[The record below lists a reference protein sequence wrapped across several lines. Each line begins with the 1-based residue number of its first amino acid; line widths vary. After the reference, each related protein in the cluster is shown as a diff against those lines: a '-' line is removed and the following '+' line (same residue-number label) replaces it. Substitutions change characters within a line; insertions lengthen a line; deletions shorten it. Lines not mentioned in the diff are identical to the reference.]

1 MSTLFTYNIIKTKS
15 ENGENMK
22 EKKKR
27 KKERKI
33 TKKKGK
39 IIGISII
46 IILLILILITILI
59 TLYTKEEVKRIK
71 ENYNQYIKI
80 KKNTN
85 IYDRNN
91 KIIGKIYKNT
101 ELELT
106 KLNKITTKNKNFQVK
121 DSNYYIYY
129 KDTKKIKNIS
139 KDEINKNYI
148 VLNKNIKTN
157 KKITLYKNNKKVIT
171 INNGI
176 NLPIQYIDNDI
187 YYVYYLNKILEVKKA
202 DKIKEINY
210 KNTKEN
216 STNNISIL
224 LYDTINN
231 TCTNNENCTSIEAIK
246 NQINKLLE
254 NGYYTITIKE
264 YENYIKSN
272 LNLKDK
278 AILILT
284 NNETD
289 ITKNISKELNVNIE
303 TTSNNNFVKENEK
316 AVASTYQIKSYSTIE
331 NILKMANGEKVIET
345 PPKKQTNYVQ
355 GVPVLNYH
363 FFYDPTLN
371 EECYEGICLTTQKF
385 REHLEYLK
393 NNNFKVLT
401 MNEFVK
407 WIYGE
412 IDIPE
417 KSVLITIDDGA
428 KGTGAHNGNKLIPLL
443 EEYKM
448 HATLFLIA
456 GWWDISNY
464 QSKYLE
470 VQSHTYDMHKYGD
483 CGKGQL
489 VCANYEEAKI
499 DLQKSL
505 DIIGNNTSF
514 CYPFYSYDN
523 EAIHAIKDL
532 GFKVAFAGGNK
543 NATRNSNKY
552 LIPRYP
558 IHSNITMDRFKE
570 IVN

>member
-1 MSTLFTYNIIKTKS
+1 M
-15 ENGENMK
+15 
-22 EKKKR
+22 KKKN
-27 KKERKI
+27 KKENKKKT

-39 IIGISII
+39 IIGVSII
-46 IILLILILITILI
+46 VILLILIIITTLLV
-59 TLYTKEEVKRIK
+59 LYTKKEVKNIK
-71 ENYNQYIKI
+71 TSYNQYIKI
-80 KKNTN
+80 KKDTN
-85 IYDRNN
+85 IYDKNN
-91 KIIGKIYKNT
+91 KVLGKIYKNT
-101 ELELT
+101 ELELV

-121 DSNYYIYY
+121 DTNYYIYY
-129 KDTKKIKNIS
+129 KDTKKIKNIN
-139 KDEINKNYI
+139 KDKQNNNYI
-148 VLNKNIKTN
+148 ILNKNIKTN
-157 KKITLYKNNKKVIT
+157 KKVTLYKNNKKVIT
-171 INNGI
+171 LNNGI
-176 NLPIQYIDNDI
+176 NLPIQYISNNT
-187 YYVYYLNKILEVKKA
+187 YYVYYLNKLLEIKKSN
-202 DKIKEINY
+202 KIKEINHE
-210 KNTKEN
+210 NTKEN
-216 STNNISIL
+216 STNQISIL

-231 TCTNNENCTSIEAIK
+231 TCTNNENCTTTETFK

-254 NGYYTITIKE
+254 NNYYTITNEE
-264 YENYIKSN
+264 YENYLNNN
-272 LNLKDK
+272 LRLKNK
-278 AILILT
+278 ALLILT
-284 NNETD
+284 NNESDT
-289 ITKNISKELNVNIE
+289 TKNISKELNINIE
-303 TTSNNNFVKENEK
+303 TPSKSDLVKTNEK
-316 AVASTYQIKSYSTIE
+316 TVSNTYQIKSYSTIE
-331 NILKMANGEKVIET
+331 NILKMANGEKVVET

-363 FFYDPTLN
+363 FFYDPTLG

-489 VCANYEEAKI
+489 VCANYENAKQ

-523 EAIHAIKDL
+523 EAIQAIKDL
-532 GFKVAFAGGNK
+532 GFKVAFAGGNRD
-543 NATRNSNKY
+543 ATRNSNKY

>member
-1 MSTLFTYNIIKTKS
+1 M
-15 ENGENMK
+15 
-22 EKKKR
+22 KKKS
-27 KKERKI
+27 KKENKQKT

-39 IIGISII
+39 IIGVSIVV
-46 IILLILILITILI
+46 ILLILIIITTLLV
-59 TLYTKEEVKRIK
+59 LYTKKEIK
-71 ENYNQYIKI
+71 NIKTSYNQYIKI
-80 KKNTN
+80 KKDTN
-85 IYDRNN
+85 IYDKNN
-91 KIIGKIYKNT
+91 KVLGKIYKNT
-101 ELELT
+101 ELELV

-121 DSNYYIYY
+121 DTNYYIYY
-129 KDTKKIKNIS
+129 KDTKKIKNIN
-139 KDEINKNYI
+139 KDKKNNNYI

-157 KKITLYKNNKKVIT
+157 KKVTLYKNNKKVIT
-171 INNGI
+171 LNNGI
-176 NLPIQYIDNDI
+176 NLPIQYISNNN
-187 YYVYYLNKILEVKKA
+187 YYVYYFNKLLEVKKSN
-202 DKIKEINY
+202 KIKEINHE
-210 KNTKEN
+210 NTKEN
-216 STNNISIL
+216 STNQISIL

-231 TCTNNENCTSIEAIK
+231 TCTNNENCTTTETFK

-254 NGYYTITIKE
+254 NNYYTITNEE
-264 YENYIKSN
+264 YENYLNNN
-272 LNLKDK
+272 LRLKDK

-284 NNETD
+284 NNESDT
-289 ITKNISKELNVNIE
+289 TKNISKELNINIE
-303 TTSNNNFVKENEK
+303 TPSKNNLVKTNEK
-316 AVASTYQIKSYSTIE
+316 TVSNTYQIKSYSTIE
-331 NILKMANGEKVIET
+331 NILKMANGEKVVET

-363 FFYDPTLN
+363 FFYDPTLG

-393 NNNFKVLT
+393 NNNFKILT

-489 VCANYEEAKI
+489 VCANYESAKQ

-523 EAIHAIKDL
+523 EAIQAIKDL
-532 GFKVAFAGGNK
+532 GFKVAFAGGNRD
-543 NATRNSNKY
+543 ATRNSNKY

>member
-1 MSTLFTYNIIKTKS
+1 M
-15 ENGENMK
+15 
-22 EKKKR
+22 KKKN
-27 KKERKI
+27 KKENKKKT

-39 IIGISII
+39 IIGVSIVV
-46 IILLILILITILI
+46 ILLILIIITTLLV
-59 TLYTKEEVKRIK
+59 LYTKKEVKNIK
-71 ENYNQYIKI
+71 TSYNQYIKI
-80 KKNTN
+80 KKDTN
-85 IYDRNN
+85 IYDKNN
-91 KIIGKIYKNT
+91 KVLGKIYKNT
-101 ELELT
+101 ELELV

-121 DSNYYIYY
+121 DTNYYIYY
-129 KDTKKIKNIS
+129 KDTKKIKNIN
-139 KDEINKNYI
+139 KDKQNNNYI

-157 KKITLYKNNKKVIT
+157 KKVTLYKNNKKVIT
-171 INNGI
+171 LNNGI
-176 NLPIQYIDNDI
+176 NLPIQYISNNT
-187 YYVYYLNKILEVKKA
+187 YYIYYLNKLLEIKKSN
-202 DKIKEINY
+202 KIKEINHE
-210 KNTKEN
+210 NTKEN
-216 STNNISIL
+216 STNQISIL

-231 TCTNNENCTSIEAIK
+231 TCTNNENCTTTEAFK

-254 NGYYTITIKE
+254 NNYYTITNEE
-264 YENYIKSN
+264 YENYLNNN
-272 LNLKDK
+272 LRLKNK
-278 AILILT
+278 ALLIFT
-284 NNETD
+284 NNESDT
-289 ITKNISKELNVNIE
+289 TKNISKELNINIE
-303 TTSNNNFVKENEK
+303 TPSKSDLVKANEK
-316 AVASTYQIKSYSTIE
+316 TVSNTYQIKSYSTIE
-331 NILKMANGEKVIET
+331 NILKMANGEKVVET

-363 FFYDPTLN
+363 FFYDPTLG

-489 VCANYEEAKI
+489 VCANYENAKQ

-523 EAIHAIKDL
+523 EAIQAIKDL
-532 GFKVAFAGGNK
+532 GFKVAFAGGNRD
-543 NATRNSNKY
+543 ATRNSNKY

>member
-1 MSTLFTYNIIKTKS
+1 M
-15 ENGENMK
+15 
-22 EKKKR
+22 KKKN
-27 KKERKI
+27 KKENKKKT

-39 IIGISII
+39 IIGVSIVV
-46 IILLILILITILI
+46 ILLILIIITTLLV
-59 TLYTKEEVKRIK
+59 LYTKKEVKNIK
-71 ENYNQYIKI
+71 TSYNQYITI
-80 KKNTN
+80 KKNAN
-85 IYDRNN
+85 IYDKNN
-91 KIIGKIYKNT
+91 KVLGKIYKNT
-101 ELELT
+101 ELELV

-121 DSNYYIYY
+121 DTNYYIYY
-129 KDTKKIKNIS
+129 KDTKKIKNIN
-139 KDEINKNYI
+139 KDKQNNNYI

-157 KKITLYKNNKKVIT
+157 KKVTLYKNNKKVIT
-171 INNGI
+171 LNNGI
-176 NLPIQYIDNDI
+176 NLPIQYISNNT
-187 YYVYYLNKILEVKKA
+187 YYIYYLNKLLEVKKSN
-202 DKIKEINY
+202 KIKEINHE
-210 KNTKEN
+210 NTKEN
-216 STNNISIL
+216 STNQISIL

-231 TCTNNENCTSIEAIK
+231 TCTNNENCTTTETFK

-254 NGYYTITIKE
+254 NNYYTITNEE
-264 YENYIKSN
+264 YENYLNNN
-272 LNLKDK
+272 LRLKNK
-278 AILILT
+278 ALLILT
-284 NNETD
+284 NNESDT
-289 ITKNISKELNVNIE
+289 TKNISKELNINIE
-303 TTSNNNFVKENEK
+303 TPSKSDLVKANEK
-316 AVASTYQIKSYSTIE
+316 TVSNTYQIKSYSTIE
-331 NILKMANGEKVIET
+331 NILKMANGEKVVET

-363 FFYDPTLN
+363 FFYDPTLG

-489 VCANYEEAKI
+489 VCANYENAKQ

-523 EAIHAIKDL
+523 EAIQAIKDL
-532 GFKVAFAGGNK
+532 GFKVAFAGGNRD
-543 NATRNSNKY
+543 ATRNSNKY

>member
-1 MSTLFTYNIIKTKS
+1 M
-15 ENGENMK
+15 
-22 EKKKR
+22 KKKN
-27 KKERKI
+27 KKENKKKT

-39 IIGISII
+39 IIGVSIVV
-46 IILLILILITILI
+46 ILLILIIITTLLV
-59 TLYTKEEVKRIK
+59 LYTKKEVKNIK
-71 ENYNQYIKI
+71 TSYNQYIKI
-80 KKNTN
+80 KKDTN
-85 IYDRNN
+85 IYDKNN
-91 KIIGKIYKNT
+91 KVLGKIYKNT
-101 ELELT
+101 ELELV
-106 KLNKITTKNKNFQVK
+106 KLNKITTKNKNFQIK
-121 DSNYYIYY
+121 DTNYYIYY
-129 KDTKKIKNIS
+129 KATKKIKNIN
-139 KDEINKNYI
+139 KDKQNNNYI

-157 KKITLYKNNKKVIT
+157 KKVTLYKNNKKVIT
-171 INNGI
+171 LNNGI
-176 NLPIQYIDNDI
+176 NLPIQYISNNT
-187 YYVYYLNKILEVKKA
+187 YYVYYLNKLLEVKKSN
-202 DKIKEINY
+202 KIKEINHE
-210 KNTKEN
+210 NTKKN
-216 STNNISIL
+216 STNQISIL

-231 TCTNNENCTSIEAIK
+231 TCTNNENCTTTETFK

-254 NGYYTITIKE
+254 NNYYTITNEE
-264 YENYIKSN
+264 YENYLNNN
-272 LNLKDK
+272 LRLKNK
-278 AILILT
+278 ALLILT
-284 NNETD
+284 NNESDT
-289 ITKNISKELNVNIE
+289 TKNISKELNINIE
-303 TTSNNNFVKENEK
+303 TPSKSDLVKANEK
-316 AVASTYQIKSYSTIE
+316 TVSNTYQIKSYSTIE
-331 NILKMANGEKVIET
+331 NILKMANGEKVVET

-363 FFYDPTLN
+363 FFYDPTLG

-489 VCANYEEAKI
+489 VCANYENAKQ

-523 EAIHAIKDL
+523 EAIQAIKDL
-532 GFKVAFAGGNK
+532 GFKVAFAGGNRD
-543 NATRNSNKY
+543 ATRNSNKY

>member
-1 MSTLFTYNIIKTKS
+1 M
-15 ENGENMK
+15 
-22 EKKKR
+22 KKKI
-27 KKERKI
+27 KKEIKQKT

-39 IIGISII
+39 IIGVSII
-46 IILLILILITILI
+46 VILLILIIITTLLV
-59 TLYTKEEVKRIK
+59 LYTKKEIK
-71 ENYNQYIKI
+71 NIKTSYNQYIKI
-80 KKNTN
+80 KKDTN
-85 IYDRNN
+85 IYDKNN
-91 KIIGKIYKNT
+91 KVLGKIYKNT
-101 ELELT
+101 ELELV
-106 KLNKITTKNKNFQVK
+106 KLNKITTKNKNFQIK
-121 DSNYYIYY
+121 DTNYYIYY
-129 KDTKKIKNIS
+129 KDTKKIKNINND
-139 KDEINKNYI
+139 KQNNNYI
-148 VLNKNIKTN
+148 VLNKNIKTS
-157 KKITLYKNNKKVIT
+157 KKVTLYKNNKKVIT
-171 INNGI
+171 LNNGI
-176 NLPIQYIDNDI
+176 NLPIQYISNNN
-187 YYVYYLNKILEVKKA
+187 YYVYYLNKLLEVKKSN
-202 DKIKEINY
+202 KIKEINHE
-210 KNTKEN
+210 NTKEN
-216 STNNISIL
+216 STNQISIL

-231 TCTNNENCTSIEAIK
+231 TCTNNENCTTTETFK

-254 NGYYTITIKE
+254 NNYYTITNEE
-264 YENYIKSN
+264 YENYLNNN
-272 LNLKDK
+272 LRLKNK
-278 AILILT
+278 ALLILT
-284 NNETD
+284 NNESDT
-289 ITKNISKELNVNIE
+289 TKNISKELNINIE
-303 TTSNNNFVKENEK
+303 TPSKSDLVKANEK
-316 AVASTYQIKSYSTIE
+316 TVSNTYQIKSYSTIE
-331 NILKMANGEKVIET
+331 NILKMANGEKVVET

-363 FFYDPTLN
+363 FFYDPTLG

-489 VCANYEEAKI
+489 VCANYENAKQ

-523 EAIHAIKDL
+523 EAIQAIKDL
-532 GFKVAFAGGNK
+532 GFKVAFAGGNRD
-543 NATRNSNKY
+543 ATRNSNKY

>member
-1 MSTLFTYNIIKTKS
+1 M
-15 ENGENMK
+15 
-22 EKKKR
+22 KKKI
-27 KKERKI
+27 KKEIKQKT

-39 IIGISII
+39 IIGVSII
-46 IILLILILITILI
+46 VILLILIIITTLLV
-59 TLYTKEEVKRIK
+59 LYTKKEVKNIK
-71 ENYNQYIKI
+71 TSYNQYIII
-80 KKNTN
+80 KKDTN
-85 IYDRNN
+85 IYDKNN
-91 KIIGKIYKNT
+91 KVLGKIYKNT
-101 ELELT
+101 ELELV
-106 KLNKITTKNKNFQVK
+106 KLNKITTKNKNFQIK
-121 DSNYYIYY
+121 DTNYYIYY
-129 KDTKKIKNIS
+129 KDTKKIKNIN
-139 KDEINKNYI
+139 KDKQNNNYI

-157 KKITLYKNNKKVIT
+157 KKVTLYKNNKKVIT
-171 INNGI
+171 LNNGI
-176 NLPIQYIDNDI
+176 NLPIQYISNNT
-187 YYVYYLNKILEVKKA
+187 YYVYYLNKLLEVKKSN
-202 DKIKEINY
+202 KIKEINHE
-210 KNTKEN
+210 NTKEN
-216 STNNISIL
+216 STNQISIL

-231 TCTNNENCTSIEAIK
+231 TCTNNENCTTTETFK

-254 NGYYTITIKE
+254 NNYYTITNEE
-264 YENYIKSN
+264 YENYLNNN
-272 LNLKDK
+272 LRLKNK
-278 AILILT
+278 ALLILT
-284 NNETD
+284 NNESDT
-289 ITKNISKELNVNIE
+289 TKNISKELNINIE
-303 TTSNNNFVKENEK
+303 TPSKNDLVKTNEK
-316 AVASTYQIKSYSTIE
+316 TISSTYQIKSYSTIE
-331 NILKMANGEKVIET
+331 NILKMANGEKVVET

-363 FFYDPTLN
+363 FFYDPTLG

-489 VCANYEEAKI
+489 VCANYENAKQ

-523 EAIHAIKDL
+523 EAIQAIKDL
-532 GFKVAFAGGNK
+532 GFKVAFAGGNRD
-543 NATRNSNKY
+543 ATRNSNKY

>member
-1 MSTLFTYNIIKTKS
+1 M
-15 ENGENMK
+15 
-22 EKKKR
+22 KKKI
-27 KKERKI
+27 KKEIKQKT

-39 IIGISII
+39 IIGVSII
-46 IILLILILITILI
+46 VILLILIIITTLLV
-59 TLYTKEEVKRIK
+59 LYTKKEIK
-71 ENYNQYIKI
+71 NIKTSYNQYITI
-80 KKNTN
+80 KKDTN
-85 IYDRNN
+85 IYDKNN
-91 KIIGKIYKNT
+91 KVLGKIYKNT
-101 ELELT
+101 ELELV
-106 KLNKITTKNKNFQVK
+106 KLNKITTKNKNFQIK
-121 DSNYYIYY
+121 DTNYYIYY
-129 KDTKKIKNIS
+129 KDIKKIKNINND
-139 KDEINKNYI
+139 KQNNNYI

-171 INNGI
+171 LNNGI
-176 NLPIQYIDNDI
+176 NLPIQYISNNN
-187 YYVYYLNKILEVKKA
+187 YYVYYFNKLLEVKKSN
-202 DKIKEINY
+202 KIKEINHE
-210 KNTKEN
+210 NTKEN
-216 STNNISIL
+216 STNQISIL

-231 TCTNNENCTSIEAIK
+231 TCTNNENCTTTETFK

-254 NGYYTITIKE
+254 NNYYTITNEE
-264 YENYIKSN
+264 YENYLNNN
-272 LNLKDK
+272 LRLKDK

-284 NNETD
+284 NNESDT
-289 ITKNISKELNVNIE
+289 TKNISKELNINIE
-303 TTSNNNFVKENEK
+303 TPSKNDLVKTNEK
-316 AVASTYQIKSYSTIE
+316 TVSNTYQIKSYSTIE
-331 NILKMANGEKVIET
+331 NILKMANGEKVVET

-363 FFYDPTLN
+363 FFYDPTLG

-489 VCANYEEAKI
+489 VCANYENAKQ

-523 EAIHAIKDL
+523 EAIQAIKDL
-532 GFKVAFAGGNK
+532 GFKVAFAGGNRD
-543 NATRNSNKY
+543 ATRNSNKY

>member
-1 MSTLFTYNIIKTKS
+1 MK
-15 ENGENMK
+15 K
-22 EKKKR
+22 EKKEKNKQ
-27 KKERKI
+27 KKA
-33 TKKKGK
+33 KKKGK
-39 IIGISII
+39 IIEISII
-46 IILLILILITILI
+46 IILLILIIMTTLLV
-59 TLYTKEEVKRIK
+59 LYTKKEVKNIK
-71 ENYNQYIKI
+71 SSYNQYIKI
-80 KKNTN
+80 KKDTN
-85 IYDRNN
+85 IYDKN
-91 KIIGKIYKNT
+91 KKVLGKVYKGT
-101 ELELT
+101 ELELD
-106 KLNKITTKNKNFQVK
+106 KLNKITTNNKNLKVK
-121 DSNYYIYY
+121 NSNYYIYY
-129 KDTKKIKNIS
+129 KDIKKIKNIN

-157 KKITLYKNNKKVIT
+157 KKVTLYKNDKKVIT

-176 NLPIQYIDNDI
+176 NLPIQYINDNK
-187 YYVYYLNKILEVKKA
+187 YYVYYLNKLLEVKKSN
-202 DKIKEINY
+202 KLKEINHE
-210 KNTKEN
+210 NTKEN
-216 STNNISIL
+216 STSHISIL
-224 LYDTINN
+224 LYDTIND
-231 TCTNNENCTSIEAIK
+231 TCTNNENCTSTESIK

-254 NGYYTITIKE
+254 NGYYSITTNE
-264 YENYIKSN
+264 YENYLNNN
-272 LNLKDK
+272 LRLKDK

-284 NNETD
+284 NNESDT
-289 ITKNISKELNVNIE
+289 TKNISKELNVNIE
-303 TTSNNNFVKENEK
+303 TPGKSDLVKENEK
-316 AVASTYQIKSYSTIE
+316 AISSTSQIKNYSTIE

-363 FFYDPTLN
+363 FFYDPTLG

-401 MNEFVK
+401 MNEFVR
-407 WIYGE
+407 WLYGE
-412 IDIPE
+412 IEIPD

-483 CGKGQL
+483 CVRGQL
-489 VCANYEEAKI
+489 VCANYEDAKK

-523 EAIHAIKDL
+523 EAIQAIKDL
-532 GFKVAFAGGNK
+532 GFKVAFAGGNRD
-543 NATRNSNKY
+543 ATRNSNKY
-552 LIPRYP
+552 LVPRYP
-558 IHSNITMDRFKE
+558 IHSDITMDRFKE

>member
-1 MSTLFTYNIIKTKS
+1 M
-15 ENGENMK
+15 
-22 EKKKR
+22 
-27 KKERKI
+27 
-33 TKKKGK
+33 
-39 IIGISII
+39 
-46 IILLILILITILI
+46 
-59 TLYTKEEVKRIK
+59 
-71 ENYNQYIKI
+71 
-80 KKNTN
+80 
-85 IYDRNN
+85 
-91 KIIGKIYKNT
+91 
-101 ELELT
+101 
-106 KLNKITTKNKNFQVK
+106 
-121 DSNYYIYY
+121 
-129 KDTKKIKNIS
+129 
-139 KDEINKNYI
+139 
-148 VLNKNIKTN
+148 
-157 KKITLYKNNKKVIT
+157 
-171 INNGI
+171 
-176 NLPIQYIDNDI
+176 
-187 YYVYYLNKILEVKKA
+187 
-202 DKIKEINY
+202 
-210 KNTKEN
+210 
-216 STNNISIL
+216 
-224 LYDTINN
+224 
-231 TCTNNENCTSIEAIK
+231 CTSIFK

-254 NGYYTITIKE
+254 NNYYTITNEE
-264 YENYIKSN
+264 YENYLNNN
-272 LNLKDK
+272 LRLKDK

-284 NNETD
+284 NNESDT
-289 ITKNISKELNVNIE
+289 TKNISKELNINIE
-303 TTSNNNFVKENEK
+303 TPSKSDLVKTNEK
-316 AVASTYQIKSYSTIE
+316 TVSNTYQIKSYSTIE
-331 NILKMANGEKVIET
+331 NILKMANGEKVVET

-363 FFYDPTLN
+363 FFYDPTLG

-393 NNNFKVLT
+393 NNNFKILT

-489 VCANYEEAKI
+489 VCANYESAKQ

-523 EAIHAIKDL
+523 EAIQAIKDL
-532 GFKVAFAGGNK
+532 GFKVAFAGGNRD
-543 NATRNSNKY
+543 ATRNSNKY